1 MSESEDRSGEA
12 AVAPQHVRHPGI
24 WFGVALV
31 AVLILANIALGL
43 TGKVIPAPRWVVE
56 RVEERANAALAGVA
70 STRVGGV
77 ELVVDRNF
85 VPHVR
90 LRAVE
95 LFGPGGRRIA
105 LLPELRTT
113 LKAQPVL
120 RGKLEPRSVSIVG
133 AQVALRRLQ
142 DGSLDVAL
150 GQEGTGAAAALE
162 PAEIVGA
169 IDRAFEAPA
178 LRGIEEISIES
189 LDLTLRDDRSGQ
201 SWAAAGGWLTLDQ
214 DARELAID
222 LGFALEEAGQP
233 RGRAEIAFA
242 SMKGS
247 PEARVSMRVADV
259 SARDLAAQS
268 PALAWLGA
276 LDAPI
281 SGALQ
286 SGISADGTYAT
297 LDGSLEIGAGALQPT
312 PGTNPVRFDRARFE
326 LSYDPAAAA
335 LRFSDIV
342 VDSPALKVRASA
354 KAWLRDFAGAFPT
367 SLVGQIAITGLEA
380 DPEGVFADPVALN
393 QGALDFRL
401 GLDPF
406 RLDLGQLVLVDG
418 GQKITAR
425 GQFAAAPAGWEVS
438 LDAGMDAITSER
450 LLALWPVAAVPKT
463 RAWLQENVATSELFD
478 VNAAF
483 RLSPGSDPHFHLGWE
498 FRDTEVRVLRT
509 LPPIEDGAGYASID
523 NYTYTLVV
531 DRGHVTPPGGGIID
545 VTGSVMTIPDLRI
558 KPAPARFTLKTESTI
573 TAALSLLD
581 EKPFEFLKKAG
592 RPVDVAEG
600 RARAVTLL
608 DLTLAPKIRP
618 QDVGYQ
624 VTAEL
629 LDVASDRV
637 APGRRLTAGRLQ
649 LRADRAGLEIW
660 GPAVLSEVPMEL
672 RWRQGFAP
680 ADKGRSRAEGTME
693 LSPRALD
700 AFSVALP
707 KGSVAGTGKG
717 RFTLDLVD
725 GAAPAFRLTS
735 DLAGL
740 TLRIPEIGW
749 AKPAATTGDF
759 TLEGAL
765 GKPARIDRLALSAAG
780 LDVDGALSLK
790 PDGGL
795 DAIRLDRAKVGGWF
809 EGKAVLTGQGSGR
822 PIAVSVTGGQVD
834 LRRATFGSA
843 EGGTGGGPLT
853 VALDRLRVTEGIAL
867 TGFRGTFTTRGGL
880 SGEFTGRVNG
890 ETPVEGGVVP
900 MSGRTAVR
908 VRSEDA
914 GATFRAAGLFTRGVG
929 GRLDLT
935 LRPSGPG
942 RDYDGTLTIRQF
954 RVTGVPAL
962 AELLDAISVVGL
974 LTQLNGP
981 GLLFSDVSGDF
992 RLTPDAVEIRDG
1004 SAIGPSLGISGAG
1017 IYRAAGAVLDLQG
1030 TISPIYMLN
1039 GIGQIFSKRREG
1051 LFGFNYRM
1059 TGPAD
1064 DPQVSVNPLSILTP
1078 GMFRDIFRAAP
1089 PKLDR

>member
-1 MSESEDRSGEA
+1 MSESEDRAGEA
-12 AVAPQHVRHPGI
+12 VVAPQHVRHPGL

-31 AVLILANIALGL
+31 ALLILVNIALGL

-56 RVEERANAALAGVA
+56 RVEARANASLGGVA
-70 STRVGGV
+70 SARVGGV
-77 ELVVDRNF
+77 DLVVDRAF

-95 LFGPGGRRIA
+95 LLAPGGRRIA
-105 LLPELRTT
+105 VLPDLRTT
-113 LKAQPVL
+113 LKAQPIL
-120 RGKLEPRSVSIVG
+120 RGKLEPRSLSITG
-133 AQVALRRLQ
+133 AKIALRRLA
-142 DGSLDVAL
+142 DGSLDVAV
-150 GQEGTGAAAALE
+150 GQEGVGASTSLE
-162 PAEIVGA
+162 PAEIVGV
-169 IDRAFEAPA
+169 IDRAFEAPV
-178 LRGIEEISIES
+178 LNGIETITVDG
-189 LDLTLRDDRSGQ
+189 LDLTLRDDRSDKV
-201 SWAAAGGWLTLDQ
+201 WAAADGWLTLTQ
-214 DARELAID
+214 DKRDLSID

-233 RGRAEIAFA
+233 RGRAQIAFA
-242 SMKGS
+242 SVKGS
-247 PEARVSMRVADV
+247 TEATVSMRVTDV

-286 SGISADGTYAT
+286 SGISADGAYAA

-312 PGTNPVRFDRARFE
+312 PGTKPVRFDRARFE

-342 VDSPALKVRASA
+342 VDGPALKVRASA
-354 KAWLRDFAGAFPT
+354 KAWLKDFAGAFPT
-367 SLVGQIAITGLEA
+367 ALVGQIAITDLQA
-380 DPEGVFADPVALN
+380 DPEGVFADAVAFN

-401 GLDPF
+401 ALDPF

-418 GQKITAR
+418 DQRITAR
-425 GQFAAAPAGWEVS
+425 GQFAAAPAGWAAS
-438 LDAGMDAITSER
+438 LDAGMDAITSDR

-483 RLSPGSDPHFHLGWE
+483 RLSPGAEPHFHLGWE
-498 FRDTEVRVLRT
+498 FRDTEVRVIRT
-509 LPPIEDGAGYASID
+509 LPPIEDGAGYATID

-531 DRGHVTPPGGGIID
+531 DRGHVTPPEGGIID
-545 VTGSVMTIPDLRI
+545 VAGSVMSIPDLRI

-573 TAALSLLD
+573 TAALALLD
-581 EKPFEFLKKAG
+581 EKPFEFMKKAG

-608 DLTLAPKIRP
+608 DLTLAPKITP

-629 LDVASDRV
+629 FDVTSDRI
-637 APGRRLTAGRLQ
+637 APGREFTAGRLQ
-649 LRADRAGLEIW
+649 LRADREGLEIW
-660 GPAVLSEVPMEL
+660 GPAMLSGVPMDV

-693 LSPRALD
+693 LSPRALE

-707 KGSVAGTGKG
+707 KGSVAGKGKG
-717 RFTLDLVD
+717 MFTLDL
-725 GAAPAFRLTS
+725 AADAPPAFRLTS
-735 DLAGL
+735 DLSGL
-740 TLRIPEIGW
+740 ALRIPEIGW
-749 AKPAATTGDF
+749 TKPPATTGDF
-759 TLEGAL
+759 TVEGAL
-765 GKPARIDRLALSAAG
+765 DKPARIDRLALSAAG
-780 LDVDGALSLK
+780 LEAQGALTLT

-795 DAIRLDRAKVGGWF
+795 DSIRLERAKVGGWF
-809 EGKAVLTGQGSGR
+809 EGQVELKGQGKGR
-822 PIAVSVTGGQVD
+822 PLAISVTGGQVD
-834 LRRATFGSA
+834 LRSATFGTG
-843 EGGTGGGPLT
+843 EGAAGGGPLT
-853 VALDRLRVTEGIAL
+853 VALDRVRVTEGIAL
-867 TGFRGTFTTRGGL
+867 TGFRGTFTTKGGL
-880 SGEFTGRVNG
+880 NGEFAGRVNG
-890 ETPVEGGVVP
+890 EAPVQGAVVP

-908 VRSEDA
+908 VRSDDA
-914 GATFRAAGLFTRGVG
+914 GQTFRAAGVFTRGVG

-935 LRPSGPG
+935 LRPSGPA

-974 LTQLNGP
+974 LAQLNGP

-1017 IYRAAGAVLDLQG
+1017 TYRADGAVLDLQG

-1059 TGPAD
+1059 TGPAA
-1064 DPQVSVNPLSILTP
+1064 DPRVAVNPLSILTP

-1089 PKLDR
+1089 PKLDQ